1 MFGMTAA
8 SLALHDSDDFVCVCV
23 CVFVVVV
30 VVAFAIEKVVKVS
43 DGNRYNIIK

>member
-8 SLALHDSDDFVCVCV
+8 SLALHDSDDFCVCV
-23 CVFVVVV
+23 CVFVVVVV

-43 DGNRYNIIK
+43 DGNKYNIIK